1 MAHNKNKIQ
10 QEDSIESIF
19 KRKFRNDPVVVSNL
33 LLGSPLDYTLIE
45 RRFMYKVLS
54 LINRPQPGIA
64 PDLNNEKSVLSVEIP
79 RECLSDVGGKGH
91 ETRTMS
97 TIKDLAERP
106 IVQYVMKEGRITF
119 GCFRWLGDVMQT
131 IGKKSYTVT
140 VTPDFYMYAA
150 CVQHKFTYFDI
161 NVANLLKTKYSQK
174 LYEICCM
181 YTGKGTEDY
190 RFYDPLE
197 NGMVY
202 KKRVLKLSIDSFR
215 FTFGLNRQFLLS
227 PKREKDKGTFKFYSD
242 IERCILQ
249 PSCKELFGLYK
260 EGVSHVWFDYHARRE
275 GAQGTVTDID
285 LFFYTTEFPKSLSP
299 ELNRPWQEG
308 DEELNPYEREATA
321 EERRNGCRTFKP
333 VTDEY
338 INYWF
343 RNTDA
348 AQNKDFATA
357 LAKNKKSIKK
367 ALSEANRQDTMLK
380 TSEPPQQCCRY
391 EDSSDEGMHKS
402 RTHRQRSGSHGVPL
416 VVDLRL
422 SGDIEEV
429 KDILDDIK
437 QVLDKF

>member
-338 INYWF
+338 INYYF